1 VDSWMDGS
9 PAEQLLNLCGVYMYM
24 LCGQRCVD
32 GALTDNI
39 PVLDNS
45 TITVSPF
52 AGESDIC
59 PNDFSS
65 NLHHINLAGCSQ
77 LCAL

>member
-1 VDSWMDGS
+1 MYV
-9 PAEQLLNLCGVYMYM
+9 CGV
-24 LCGQRCVD
+24 QRYVD
-32 GALTDNI
+32 GALSDNI
-39 PVLDNS
+39 PVLDDA

-65 NLHHINLAGCSQ
+65 SLHHINLAGQYRSVSHIKMP
-77 LCAL
+77 L